1 MYPPIQVGHTQVHE
15 IRMLAKTQF
24 PTLSRLII
32 LNDQNIGSEN
42 LVRLSASNLTMLVLS
57 EEPKESL
64 FGMRWVFKLD
74 GSNISVL
81 KVGKKLKMET
91 GRMIHRKFINIE

>member
-1 MYPPIQVGHTQVHE
+1 MHE
-15 IRMLAKTQF
+15 IRMLAKADF
-24 PTLSRLII
+24 PALNRLII
-32 LNDQNIGSEN
+32 LNGQNVGSEN

-81 KVGKKLKMET
+81 KVGKS
-91 GRMIHRKFINIE
+91 